1 MRLYF
6 KQRKKRLASFL
17 FIAPALVGGFI
28 LVAQKPAYAANPTTI
43 NFQGKVVNSDG
54 TNPTN
59 NTYSFIFRLY
69 NTASPTTATACS
81 SDSSCLFEETQGS
94 VTVTN
99 GVFQVELG
107 SGCSGGLVA
116 ANSCDKSTAI
126 DFSTSNAL
134 YLTLKFNGDAAG
146 FMSPTIHLTTVP
158 YAFNADRLGGLAA
171 SGFIQNTASPQSSS
185 NFNISG
191 TGIAGTALQAP
202 ILQTASGDL
211 ALQSATGIIS
221 LNKTGIDNE
230 IRIYENNSN
239 GTNYASITADHTS
252 ATFKSNS
259 GTTKVG
265 NGVGSITINAG
276 TGSAVNI
283 TGHSSSTWQTDTG
296 GSLTI
301 QGGSTLALQSTT
313 SNSVTLDSGSVGD
326 IDIGT
331 GANGKNIFIG
341 NGTSG
346 TAVAVSCGTGTC
358 GFGNNAIDHSTTL
371 GSATG
376 TSVSTLQSGTGGTTI
391 SSTAT
396 SGTALAVSDTALT
409 TGTALQLTLGNP
421 QVNANAGVLTSASL
435 INISSANHSY
445 LSLTNRDLTFGG
457 HINQL
462 SVSAV
467 QNTFVYDTTSD
478 RDGGRWTADERA
490 KASSWYNET
499 KDHTQAA
506 CVVGT
511 DDRCGSSDFPG
522 KAILVV
528 AGGTGSNSLYI
539 FDATDNSLWMKFTQN
554 AGATLAM
561 GVNANNTISSV
572 YAQNGNIYV
581 STNGSAATGMYEIN
595 FKADR
600 ITRINSTDSRDY
612 AGNIGNRNT
621 AQTAA
626 YADQTRT
633 SVKLVS
639 NTVNDVMAQID
650 NGKTFIA
657 AANGN
662 ATATNGGIT
671 LINETAQSVANFGT
685 ANENYQS
692 VWLTADDTLYGTSST
707 SSELDVWYSAS
718 ASSGNNVA
726 KSTFYDETTK
736 PALASGNAAP
746 TINTSTPDSLYASNG
761 TSDIDGQSN
770 TIYVGH
776 NNGLSV
782 IQEKVGAETVGSVKN
797 YTSNY
802 ISEELVGDIRNYLP
816 FNGSGALANSSNLID
831 STIKANGLTV
841 KNANGT
847 GITYGSG
854 VKGTAI
860 TALDNTDDYICTGT
874 TGTCADDADLDSAVA
889 TSGNFSIGAWAKRTT
904 IGGLDVIASKW
915 GNATANQA
923 YRLYVTAGDFP
934 ACDHRGA
941 ATVTVTATAAM
952 TDITNWHNYSC
963 VFDNSANTL
972 KLYVDG
978 VLLASSADTND
989 TNDSGIAYS
998 IGADLSGGSNAAADF
1013 FPGSIDEPY
1022 VTATALSASQ
1032 VRVMVDTGQRAL
1044 NNPNHTGASTVR
1056 GATVAADGANALLG
1070 SSVVKA
1076 VIPSLTSG
1084 QIYVGT
1090 SSGVA
1095 VVGMDTDT
1103 LTDLYSTSITT
1114 KDDINTNYDTTN
1126 GNAVNSISVSKGYGN
1141 GSLVS
1146 IGFNN
1151 SGSGGVWAESSSTGL
1166 VDFLGNSY
1174 DPFGTNLTQTN
1185 LNVDRVFRV
1194 TNQIS
1199 SRLDNFSMPGTSQP
1213 QIYDLMRVDSNGLTL
1228 APGSATLGTT
1238 IMKTTDTTGNI
1249 NFSIRA
1255 MGTNFGSLV
1264 SGGAFEGKNSYWGQE
1279 YNIAQAVAGVSIIGS
1294 TTPSACSWSRGDM
1307 GGHVLAGVACNATSD
1322 QSNGAGDMTYSAANG
1337 STTTDAC
1344 LPSTVAGANG
1354 VERVL
1359 ATSIN
1364 TATHSDVCSEYPAG
1378 GTAGASSNFLT
1389 ATNLPVMTMKI
1400 KPSTLAS
1407 NAGVRVFAGMWS
1419 GGKAAVATTLPGT
1432 AASTWGAYFTNCST
1446 TVPACSNTTWYGWVT
1461 NASAT
1466 LLGSGSTSASVTCP
1480 STQALSTSN
1489 FAYGRIEFRTAT
1501 EVHFYIDSNTS
1512 DGINEVECG
1521 TGVSSSSINTGAM
1534 TPFFEAVNSN
1544 NATAATAALDVD
1556 YMRTWQDD
1564 NVNPL
1569 ALNQS
1574 ENTASANSEP
1584 GSSDPQTLAPIT
1596 PDSSDPIAQDN
1607 LFSFNAATSE
1617 DTVFNKDVYIHGT
1630 LFADKIKANQIEG
1643 LEMFTDKISSL
1654 QQKLAAAL
1662 DPKASAQSTTSTQHI
1677 LPTSNPSLDL
1687 NVPGSLSISGPAE
1700 FHGNVLFYKLV
1711 TFTEKTVFNNDITIA
1726 AHVTTSGNTPST
1738 KLETGAGITKAPT
1751 DKPDAQL
1758 AKATINGNDNT
1769 GIISIN
1775 IGDNSVAGNILTVNF
1790 DKPYDKPPQVLLTPA
1805 NSGAAQAKYYVT
1817 NAPDGFKIVAT
1828 DPVQP
1833 GTNIQLYYWVVQ

>member
-1 MRLYF
+1 MMLF
-6 KQRKKRLASFL
+6 GGNLKRL
-17 FIAPALVGGFI
+17 
-28 LVAQKPAYAANPTTI
+28 
-43 NFQGKVVNSDG
+43 
-54 TNPTN
+54 
-59 NTYSFIFRLY
+59 
-69 NTASPTTATACS
+69 
-81 SDSSCLFEETQGS
+81 
-94 VTVTN
+94 TVTN
-99 GVFQVELG
+99 GVFQTELG
-107 SGCSGGLVA
+107 
-116 ANSCDKSTAI
+116 DTTTMI
-126 DFSTSNAL
+126 DVSAYTNL
-134 YLTLKFNGDAAG
+134 YLGINFNSDAAG
-146 FMSPTIHLTTVP
+146 EMTPRIHLDSVP
-158 YAFNADRLGGLAA
+158 YALNSDKLGGLAA
-171 SGFIQNTASPQSSS
+171 SGFIQNTTSPQSTS

-191 TGIAGTALQAP
+191 TGVAGTALQAP

-211 ALQSATGIIS
+211 ALQSATAIIA

-230 IRIYENNSN
+230 IRIYENSSN

-313 SNSVTLDSGSVGD
+313 SSSVTLDSGTVGD

-331 GANGKNIFIG
+331 SSNGKNIFIG

-358 GFGNNAIDHSTTL
+358 GFGNNATDHSTTL

-376 TSVSTLQSGTGGTTI
+376 TSASTLQSGTGGATI

-421 QVNANAGVLTSASL
+421 QVNANAGVLTTASL
-435 INISSANHSY
+435 INVSSANHSY

-462 SVSAV
+462 NISNV
-467 QNTFVYDTTSD
+467 QNTFVYDTASD
-478 RDGGRWTADERA
+478 RDGGRWTSDERA

-499 KDHTQAA
+499 KDHNQAA

-511 DDRCGSSDFPG
+511 DDRCGSSDFPS
-522 KAILVV
+522 KAVLVV
-528 AGGTGSNSLYI
+528 AGSTGANSLYI

-554 AGATLAM
+554 AGATIAM

-581 STNGSAATGMYEIN
+581 GTNGSASTGMYEIN

-633 SVKLVS
+633 GVKLVS

-650 NGKTFIA
+650 NGKTFIV

-662 ATATNGGIT
+662 ATATNGGLT

-692 VWLTADDTLYGTSST
+692 VWLTADDALYGTSST
-707 SSELDVWYSAS
+707 SNELDVWYSAS

-746 TINTSTPDSLYASNG
+746 TINTSTPDSLYVSNG

-782 IQEKVGAETVGSVKN
+782 IQEKVGAESGGSVKN
-797 YTSNY
+797 YTSNF

-816 FNGSGALANSSNLID
+816 FNGSGALANSSNLVD
-831 STIKANGLTV
+831 STVKANGLTV

-854 VKGTAI
+854 VRGTAI

-874 TGTCADDADLDSAVA
+874 AGTCADDADLDSAVA
-889 TSGNFSIGAWAKRTT
+889 ASGNFSLGAWAKRTT

-915 GNATANQA
+915 GNSTANDA

-989 TNDSGIAYS
+989 TNDSGVAYS

-1032 VRVMVDTGQRAL
+1032 VRAMVDVGQRAL
-1044 NNPNHTGASTVR
+1044 NNPNHSGSSTIR

-1076 VIPSLTSG
+1076 VTSSQGTG
-1084 QIYVGT
+1084 QIYAGT

-1114 KDDINTNYDTTN
+1114 KDDINTNYDATN
-1126 GNAVNSISVSKGYGN
+1126 GNAVNSISVSKGFGN

-1151 SGSGGVWAESSSTGL
+1151 SGNGGVWAESSSTGL

-1238 IMKTTDTTGNI
+1238 IMKTTDTTGNT

-1255 MGTNFGSLV
+1255 MGANFGSLV

-1279 YNIAQAVAGVSIIGS
+1279 YNIAQAVRRSKHNWFS
-1294 TTPSACSWSRGDM
+1294 
-1307 GGHVLAGVACNATSD
+1307 
-1322 QSNGAGDMTYSAANG
+1322 YS
-1337 STTTDAC
+1337 
-1344 LPSTVAGANG
+1344 
-1354 VERVL
+1354 
-1359 ATSIN
+1359 
-1364 TATHSDVCSEYPAG
+1364 
-1378 GTAGASSNFLT
+1378 
-1389 ATNLPVMTMKI
+1389 
-1400 KPSTLAS
+1400 
-1407 NAGVRVFAGMWS
+1407 
-1419 GGKAAVATTLPGT
+1419 
-1432 AASTWGAYFTNCST
+1432 
-1446 TVPACSNTTWYGWVT
+1446 
-1461 NASAT
+1461 
-1466 LLGSGSTSASVTCP
+1466 
-1480 STQALSTSN
+1480 
-1489 FAYGRIEFRTAT
+1489 
-1501 EVHFYIDSNTS
+1501 
-1512 DGINEVECG
+1512 
-1521 TGVSSSSINTGAM
+1521 
-1534 TPFFEAVNSN
+1534 
-1544 NATAATAALDVD
+1544 
-1556 YMRTWQDD
+1556 
-1564 NVNPL
+1564 
-1569 ALNQS
+1569 
-1574 ENTASANSEP
+1574 
-1584 GSSDPQTLAPIT
+1584 
-1596 PDSSDPIAQDN
+1596 
-1607 LFSFNAATSE
+1607 
-1617 DTVFNKDVYIHGT
+1617 
-1630 LFADKIKANQIEG
+1630 
-1643 LEMFTDKISSL
+1643 
-1654 QQKLAAAL
+1654 
-1662 DPKASAQSTTSTQHI
+1662 
-1677 LPTSNPSLDL
+1677 
-1687 NVPGSLSISGPAE
+1687 
-1700 FHGNVLFYKLV
+1700 
-1711 TFTEKTVFNNDITIA
+1711 
-1726 AHVTTSGNTPST
+1726 
-1738 KLETGAGITKAPT
+1738 
-1751 DKPDAQL
+1751 
-1758 AKATINGNDNT
+1758 
-1769 GIISIN
+1769 
-1775 IGDNSVAGNILTVNF
+1775 
-1790 DKPYDKPPQVLLTPA
+1790 
-1805 NSGAAQAKYYVT
+1805 
-1817 NAPDGFKIVAT
+1817 
-1828 DPVQP
+1828 
-1833 GTNIQLYYWVVQ
+1833 

>member
-1 MRLYF
+1 MRHYLTSH
-6 KQRKKRLASFL
+6 KKLLRGFL
-17 FIAPALVGGFI
+17 FIIPALISACLF
-28 LVAQKPAYAANPTTI
+28 LDPKPALAANPATI

-54 TNPTN
+54 TNPAN

-69 NTASPTTATACS
+69 NTASPTTATACG
-81 SDSSCLFEETQGS
+81 SDSACLFEETQAS

-116 ANSCDKSTAI
+116 ANSCNKSTAI

-134 YLTLKFNGDAAG
+134 YLTMKFNGDAAG

-171 SGFIQNTASPQSSS
+171 SGFIQNTTSPQSTS

-191 TGIAGTALQAP
+191 TGVAGTALQAP

-211 ALQSATGIIS
+211 ALQPASGIVA
-221 LNKTGIDNE
+221 LNKASAANE
-230 IRIYENNSN
+230 LKVYENAVSPS
-239 GTNYASITADHTS
+239 NYASITATS
-252 ATFKSNS
+252 SDATFKSNT
-259 GTTKVG
+259 GITKIG
-265 NGVGSITINAG
+265 NGTGAITINAG

-283 TGHSSSTWQTDTG
+283 TGHSSSTWQTDNG

-313 SNSVTLDSGSVGD
+313 SNSVTLDSGTVGD

-331 GANGKNIFIG
+331 NSNGKNIFIG

-358 GFGNNAIDHSTTL
+358 GFGNNATDHSTTL

-421 QVNANAGVLTSASL
+421 QVNANAGVLTTASL
-435 INISSANHSY
+435 INVSSANHSY

-462 SVSAV
+462 NISNV
-467 QNTFVYDTTSD
+467 QNTFVYDTASD

-499 KDHTQAA
+499 KDHNQAA

-511 DDRCGSSDFPG
+511 DDRCGNSDFPS
-522 KAILVV
+522 KAVLVV
-528 AGGTGSNSLYI
+528 AGSTGANSLYI

-554 AGATLAM
+554 AGATIAM

-581 STNGSAATGMYEIN
+581 GTNGSAATGMYEIN

-633 SVKLVS
+633 GVKLVS

-650 NGKTFIA
+650 NGKTFIV

-662 ATATNGGIT
+662 ATATNGGLT

-692 VWLTADDTLYGTSST
+692 IWLTADDALYGTSST
-707 SSELDVWYSAS
+707 SNELDVWYSAS

-746 TINTSTPDSLYASNG
+746 TINTSTPDSLYVSNG

-782 IQEKVGAETVGSVKN
+782 IQEKVGAESGGSVKN
-797 YTSNY
+797 YTSNF

-816 FNGSGALANSSNLID
+816 FNGSGALANSSNLVD
-831 STIKANGLTV
+831 STVKANGLTV

-854 VKGTAI
+854 VRGTAI

-874 TGTCADDADLDSAVA
+874 AGTCADDADLDSAVA
-889 TSGNFSIGAWAKRTT
+889 TSGSFSIGAWAKRTT

-915 GNATANQA
+915 GNSTANDA

-989 TNDSGIAYS
+989 TNDSGVAYS

-1032 VRVMVDTGQRAL
+1032 VRAMVDVGQRAL
-1044 NNPNHTGASTVR
+1044 NNPNHSGSSTIR

-1076 VIPSLTSG
+1076 VTSSQGTG

-1095 VVGMDTDT
+1095 VVGMDTDS

-1114 KDDINTNYDTTN
+1114 KDDINTNYDATN
-1126 GNAVNSISVSKGYGN
+1126 GNAVNSLSVSKGFGN

-1238 IMKTTDTTGNI
+1238 IMKTTDTTGNT

-1255 MGTNFGSLV
+1255 MGANFGSLV

-1294 TTPSACSWSRGDM
+1294 ATPSACSWSRGDM
-1307 GGHVLAGVACNATSD
+1307 GGHVLAGTACNATTD
-1322 QSNGAGDMTYSAANG
+1322 QSNGAGDMTYGAANG

-1359 ATSIN
+1359 ATSVN
-1364 TATHSDVCSEYPAG
+1364 TATHSDVCAEYPSG

-1389 ATNLPVMTMKI
+1389 ATNLPVMTMKM
-1400 KPSTLAS
+1400 KPSTLLS
-1407 NAGVRVFAGMWS
+1407 NAGIRVFAGMWS
-1419 GGKAAVATTLPGT
+1419 GGKPAVATTLPGT

-1521 TGVSSSSINTGAM
+1521 AGVSSTSINSGAM
-1534 TPFFEAVNSN
+1534 TPFFESVNSL
-1544 NATAATAALDVD
+1544 NATGTTTALDID

-1569 ALNQS
+1569 ALNPAD
-1574 ENTASANSEP
+1574 NTSATNSQP
-1584 GSSDPQTLAPIT
+1584 STSDPQTFAPIT
-1596 PDSSDPIAQDN
+1596 PDSSDAAAQNN
-1607 LFSFNAATSE
+1607 LFSFGAATSE

-1643 LEMFTDKISSL
+1643 LEMFTDKLSSL

-1662 DPKASAQSTTSTQHI
+1662 DPKASAQLTAASQSV
-1677 LPTSNPSLDL
+1677 LPTTDPSLNL
-1687 NVPGSLSISGPAE
+1687 AVPGSLSINGPAE

-1711 TFTEKTVFNNDITIA
+1711 TFTEKTVFNNDLAIA
-1726 AHVTTSGNTPST
+1726 AHITTSGNAPTT
-1738 KLETGAGITKAPT
+1738 KLESGAGITQTPI

-1758 AKATINGNDNT
+1758 AKVTISGNDNT
-1769 GIISIN
+1769 GVLSIS
-1775 IGDNSVAGNILTVNF
+1775 IGDNSTADNLITVKF
-1790 DKPYDKPPQVLLTPA
+1790 DKPYENPPQILLTPA
-1805 NSGAAQAKYYVT
+1805 NKDSAQAKYYVSST
-1817 NAPDGFKIVAT
+1817 PDGFKIVAT
-1828 DPVQP
+1828 DPLPP
-1833 GTNIQLYYWVVQ
+1833 GANLQLYYWVVQ